1 MDDGG
6 ADSAGSSRS
15 RAASTERRSSSKKAG
30 SFIAAEN
37 SRTGDS
43 AAASRFT
50 LTFRIKRFGGKL
62 AVGFLEKNFHAAFRL
77 FQLFLAFAGK
87 RHTFLE
93 KLHGVI
99 QGKLRAL
106 QALDDFL
113 QSRQGTLEI
122 RLLGCFWFFGCR

>member
-6 ADSAGSSRS
+6 ADSEGSSRS
-15 RAASTERRSSSKKAG
+15 MAASTERRSSSKKAG

-37 SRTGDS
+37 WRIGDS
-43 AAASRFT
+43 APASRFT
-50 LTFRIKRFGGKL
+50 LTFGIKRFSAKL
-62 AVGFLEKNFHAAFRL
+62 AVSFFEKDFHAAFRL
-77 FQLFLAFAGK
+77 FQLFLAFARE

-106 QALDDFL
+106 QAADDFL
-113 QSRQGTLEI
+113 QSRQGTLKI

>member
-15 RAASTERRSSSKKAG
+15 RAASTERRSSSKRAG

-50 LTFRIKRFGGKL
+50 FTFGIKRFCGKL
-62 AVGFLEKNFHAAFRL
+62 AVGFLEKDFHAAFRF
-77 FQLFLAFAGK
+77 FQLFLAFAREG
-87 RHTFLE
+87 HTFLE
-93 KLHGVI
+93 KLHSVI
-99 QGKLRAL
+99 EGKLRAL
-106 QALDDFL
+106 QAADDFL
-113 QSRQGTLEI
+113 QSCKGTFEI
-122 RLLGCFWFFGCR
+122 RFLGCFRLFGCG

>member
-1 MDDGG
+1 MEDGG

-15 RAASTERRSSSKKAG
+15 RTASTERRSSSKKVG

-37 SRTGDS
+37 SRMRDS

-50 LTFRIKRFGGKL
+50 LTFGIKRFSGKL
-62 AVGFLEKNFHAAFRL
+62 AVSFLEKDFHAAFRL
-77 FQLFLAFAGK
+77 FQLFLAFPRE

-99 QGKLRAL
+99 QGKLRAF
-106 QALDDFL
+106 QAANDFL
-113 QSRQGTLEI
+113 QTRKGTLEI
-122 RLLGCFWFFGCR
+122 RLLGCFRFFGCR

>member
-1 MDDGG
+1 MDEGG
-6 ADSAGSSRS
+6 ADSAGSNCS

-43 AAASRFT
+43 AVASRFT
-50 LTFRIKRFGGKL
+50 LTFGIKRFGGKL
-62 AVGFLEKNFHAAFRL
+62 GVRFLEKDFHAAFRL
-77 FQLFLAFAGK
+77 LQLFLAFARE

-99 QGKLRAL
+99 QGKFRAL
-106 QALDDFL
+106 QAADDLL
-113 QSRQGTLEI
+113 QSRKGTLEI
-122 RLLGCFWFFGCR
+122 RLLGCFRLFWCR

>member
-1 MDDGG
+1 MDGGG

-37 SRTGDS
+37 SRIRDS

-50 LTFRIKRFGGKL
+50 LTFGIKRFSGKL
-62 AVGFLEKNFHAAFRL
+62 AVGFLEKDFHAPFRL
-77 FQLFLAFAGK
+77 FQLFLTFARE

-106 QALDDFL
+106 QAADDFF
-113 QSRQGTLEI
+113 QSRKGTLEI
-122 RLLGCFWFFGCR
+122 RLLGCFRLFWRR

>member
-6 ADSAGSSRS
+6 ADFAGSSRS

-50 LTFRIKRFGGKL
+50 FTFGIKRFGSKL
-62 AVGFLEKNFHAAFRL
+62 AVSFFEKDFHAAFGL
-77 FQLFLAFAGK
+77 FQLFLAFARE
-87 RHTFLE
+87 RHAFLE
-93 KLHGVI
+93 KFHGVI

-106 QALDDFL
+106 QAADDFL
-113 QSRQGTLEI
+113 QSRQGTLKNRFLRCF
-122 RLLGCFWFFGCR
+122 RLFGCR

>member
-6 ADSAGSSRS
+6 ADSAGISRS

-30 SFIAAEN
+30 SLIAAEN

-43 AAASRFT
+43 AATSRFT
-50 LTFRIKRFGGKL
+50 LTFGIKRFGGEL
-62 AVGFLEKNFHAAFRL
+62 AVSFFEQDFHAAFRF
-77 FQLFLAFAGK
+77 FQLFLAFS
-87 RHTFLE
+87 RECHTFLE

-106 QALDDFL
+106 QTSNDFFEA
-113 QSRQGTLEI
+113 SERTLEI
-122 RLLGCFWFFGCR
+122 GLLRRFGFLSSG

>member
-6 ADSAGSSRS
+6 ADSTGINCP

-50 LTFRIKRFGGKL
+50 LTFGIKRFGSKL
-62 AVGFLEKNFHAAFRL
+62 AVGFFEQDFHAAFRF
-77 FQLFLAFAGK
+77 FQLFLAFAREG
-87 RHTFLE
+87 HTFLE

-106 QALDDFL
+106 QAADDFL
-113 QSRQGTLEI
+113 QSCQGTLEI
-122 RLLGCFWFFGCR
+122 RFLRCFRLFGCR